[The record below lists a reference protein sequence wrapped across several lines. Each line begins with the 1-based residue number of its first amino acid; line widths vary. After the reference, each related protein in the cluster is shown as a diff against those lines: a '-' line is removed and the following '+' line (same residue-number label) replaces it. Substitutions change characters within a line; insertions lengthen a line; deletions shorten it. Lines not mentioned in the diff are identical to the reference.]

1 MIHYK
6 ALIDLV
12 ANEERSCSLLAST
25 EPIHITVTKRRT
37 CATKSQPWNVEAP
50 IGQRLRMSLLD
61 FTASTEDDM
70 GGQRKQPCIDYGVI
84 VDKASRRNVSI
95 CGGTGHRTMELH
107 VSRGNEIGI
116 IFNDESGEETVGDSK
131 RYLLAVT
138 SEIILIFDSLLFST
152 KTRAVGKSSL
162 IIIVA
167 SLPNKCPPLSLRT
180 KEPVYF

>member
-25 EPIHITVTKRRT
+25 EPIHIIGSSVTKRRT

-107 VSRGNEIGI
+107 VSRGNEISI

-138 SEIILIFDSLLFST
+138 SEIILIFEFAIFYQNTS
-152 KTRAVGKSSL
+152 
-162 IIIVA
+162 
-167 SLPNKCPPLSLRT
+167 CW
-180 KEPVYF
+180 